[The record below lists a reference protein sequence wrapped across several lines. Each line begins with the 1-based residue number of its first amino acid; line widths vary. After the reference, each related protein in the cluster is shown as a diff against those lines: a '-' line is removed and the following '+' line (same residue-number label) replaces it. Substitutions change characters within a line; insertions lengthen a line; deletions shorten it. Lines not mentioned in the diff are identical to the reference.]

1 MRHISTQKSVLRG
14 ALHSIY
20 DSYICQ
26 NKLHIYIIPLL
37 ILYSQN

>member
-14 ALHSIY
+14 ALHSVY

-37 ILYSQN
+37 ILYSLS